1 MEDRG
6 LTIPSELGR
15 ISVSPAA
22 IAQIVG
28 RVATQCYGVVGMSL
42 RGPARERVTQLLPK
56 GRPARGIVVRN
67 VNGAVALELYVV
79 VAYGLNLAEVA
90 ATATAHPSIVQRF
103 SIGKSYQG
111 RDIWAVKISDNV
123 GVDEAEPEVM
133 FDGTHHSDEHMATE
147 MTLHILHWLVDGYGT
162 VPRIT
167 NIVNSR
173 EIWIVFTVMLVLGVG
188 MSFFFW
194 RKRYL
199 GRRT

>member
-6 LTIPSELGR
+6 LTIPSELGL

-56 GRPARGIVVRN
+56 GRPGRGIVVRN

-90 ATATAHPSIVQRF
+90 ATVRSQVAYEVKRLTGLRVASVDVHIQDVKRTA
-103 SIGKSYQG
+103 
-111 RDIWAVKISDNV
+111 
-123 GVDEAEPEVM
+123 
-133 FDGTHHSDEHMATE
+133 
-147 MTLHILHWLVDGYGT
+147 
-162 VPRIT
+162 
-167 NIVNSR
+167 
-173 EIWIVFTVMLVLGVG
+173 
-188 MSFFFW
+188 
-194 RKRYL
+194 
-199 GRRT
+199 